1 MAKKEQIDSLSIG
14 FIIYIITQTMTFICL
29 FYILVYYPLT
39 YIFMNKILSKN
50 DLLIMLSDY
59 ILPQGYWLVYLPAVL
74 LMSMTYI
81 YMFLPL
87 YNKQNLQKYSES
99 DNIKQFSRM
108 FVDDKSTLYI
118 QKNMDIEMP
127 GVEDLMIHKVN
138 ERLYRNKEVDLYND
152 PNWITKDIYI

>member
-1 MAKKEQIDSLSIG
+1 MAKKDQIDSLSIG

-29 FYILVYYPLT
+29 FYIFVYYPLT

>member
-1 MAKKEQIDSLSIG
+1 
-14 FIIYIITQTMTFICL
+14 
-29 FYILVYYPLT
+29 
-39 YIFMNKILSKN
+39 
-50 DLLIMLSDY
+50 
-59 ILPQGYWLVYLPAVL
+59 
-74 LMSMTYI
+74 
-81 YMFLPL
+81 
-87 YNKQNLQKYSES
+87 
-99 DNIKQFSRM
+99 M

>member
-1 MAKKEQIDSLSIG
+1 MAKKDQIDSLSIG

-29 FYILVYYPLT
+29 FYIFVYYPLT

-127 GVEDLMIHKVN
+127 GVEDLMVHKVN

-152 PNWITKDIYI
+152 TNWITKDIYI

>member
-1 MAKKEQIDSLSIG
+1 
-14 FIIYIITQTMTFICL
+14 
-29 FYILVYYPLT
+29 
-39 YIFMNKILSKN
+39 
-50 DLLIMLSDY
+50 MLSDY